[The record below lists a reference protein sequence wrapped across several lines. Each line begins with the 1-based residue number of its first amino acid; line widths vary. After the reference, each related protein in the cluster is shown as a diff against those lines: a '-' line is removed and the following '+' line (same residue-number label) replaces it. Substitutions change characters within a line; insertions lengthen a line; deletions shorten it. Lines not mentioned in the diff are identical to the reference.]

1 LVSRGDIMKLDLSKF
16 TTQQLEDMLEE
27 RRRELGILT
36 LNPKMVELVEEIEQI
51 EFFLNKDIKEPADGK
66 A

>member
-1 LVSRGDIMKLDLSKF
+1 MKLDLSKF

>member
-1 LVSRGDIMKLDLSKF
+1 MKLDLSKF
-16 TTQQLEDMLEE
+16 STQQLEDMLEE

-36 LNPKMVELVEEIEQI
+36 LNPRMTELVEEIEEI
-51 EFFLNKDIKEPADGK
+51 EFFLQKDFKETSDVKEPSDGK

>member
-1 LVSRGDIMKLDLSKF
+1 MKLDLSKF

-27 RRRELGILT
+27 RKRELGILT
-36 LNPKMVELVEEIEQI
+36 LNPKLVELVEEIEQI
-51 EFFLNKDIKEPADGK
+51 EFFLKKDIKEPADGQ